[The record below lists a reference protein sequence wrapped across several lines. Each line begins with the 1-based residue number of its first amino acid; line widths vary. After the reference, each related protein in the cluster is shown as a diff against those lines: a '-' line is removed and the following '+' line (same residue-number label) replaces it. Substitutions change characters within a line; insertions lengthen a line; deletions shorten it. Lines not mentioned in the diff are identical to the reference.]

1 METTQS
7 SISQA
12 PLRNQNVSG
21 GWPENVKKQICF
33 MIDRKFTGKC
43 SVGGGILFFVVDKCF

>member
-12 PLRNQNVSG
+12 PLRKQNVSG
-21 GWPENVKKQICF
+21 GWPENLKKQICYV
-33 MIDRKFTGKC
+33 IERKFTGKC